1 MKNLEKQ
8 AVGSNKTWK
17 KVFYVIAVVALVWG
31 AVRLLFLP
39 GIISG
44 KTGIVVSIALGILF
58 WYLGMKCRQDENFQL
73 PAEAPIVQEDNHEE
87 EVAPAATPPEPSVP
101 AKLSRKYL
109 RVREDEIADLLVE
122 AEEIL
127 SNAEAEE
134 DAFRKLEAEY
144 DEKLKKARQR
154 RQKPAQP

>member
-1 MKNLEKQ
+1 MKNLEK

-17 KVFYVIAVVALVWG
+17 KVFYVIAVVALSWG

-39 GIISG
+39 SIISG
-44 KTGIVVSIALGILF
+44 KTGIVVSVALGILF
-58 WYLGMKCRQDENFQL
+58 GYLGMRCQQDESSQL
-73 PAEAPIVQEDNHEE
+73 PVEAPIVQEDNHEE
-87 EVAPAATPPEPSVP
+87 EVAPAATLPEPSVP

-122 AEEIL
+122 AEEFL

-134 DAFRKLEAEY
+134 DAFHKQEAEY
-144 DEKLKKARQR
+144 NAKLEKARQR

>member
-1 MKNLEKQ
+1 MKNKEN

-17 KVFYVIAVVALVWG
+17 KVFYIIAVVALVWG

-44 KTGIVVSIALGILF
+44 KTGIVVSIVLGILF
-58 WYLGMKCRQDENFQL
+58 WYLGMKCQQDESSQL
-73 PAEAPIVQEDNHEE
+73 PVEAPIVQEDNHEE
-87 EVAPAATPPEPSVP
+87 EVAPA

-144 DEKLKKARQR
+144 DEKLLKARQR